1 MLDLL
6 LGDLTGYMIAA
17 VGLLASLLAVYFK
30 GRGDQ
35 KQKDYRASLEAWRET
50 SKRIDDV
57 EVFDDSGVARDFLTD
72 RLRNRK

>member
-17 VGLLASLLAVYFK
+17 VGVVVSLIAVYFK

-35 KQKDYRASLEAWRET
+35 KQKTYRDSLEAWRDTRE
-50 SKRIDDV
+50 RMDDV
-57 EVFDDSGVARDFLTD
+57 EVFEDSGVARDFLAD
-72 RLRNRK
+72 RLRSRK